1 MRSRGVPLIR
11 PMSRVTGVFRSP
23 FDVTLVLPGGGY
35 RVHAP
40 HEAEPIVEW
49 LGAQG
54 WHAKIVDYPLNTAH
68 PAPLRAVSRAVAR
81 ERAGGARRV
90 GVIGFSA
97 GGHLAGLSA
106 LAPGLEP
113 DERPDFAV
121 LGYPVVSMVDGP
133 HTGSRA
139 VLLGDDADSSNDTA
153 ARSLSL
159 ETLVRPDSPPMFV
172 WHTAEDDVV
181 PVRHSY
187 LLGEALAAARVPH
200 ELHVFPGD
208 VHGVALAAGTDAS
221 AWTGLCADWLTR
233 LPVTPP

>member
-1 MRSRGVPLIR
+1 MPHSAVDT
-11 PMSRVTGVFRSP
+11 V
-23 FDVTLVLPGGGY
+23 LVLPGGGY

-40 HEAEPIVEW
+40 HEAQPIVDW

-54 WHAKIVDYPLNTAH
+54 WHARIVDYPLNATH
-68 PAPLRAVSRAVAR
+68 PSPLQAVSREVVR
-81 ERAGGARRV
+81 ERAAGAHRV

-106 LAPGLEP
+106 LAADPASG
-113 DERPDFAV
+113 ERPDFAI
-121 LGYPVVSMVDGP
+121 LGYPVVSLVDGP
-133 HTGSRA
+133 HTGSRT
-139 VLLGDDADSSNDTA
+139 VLLGEDADPTDPSVA
-153 ARSLSL
+153 EVARSLSL

-208 VHGVALAAGTDAS
+208 VHGVGLAVDTDAA
-221 AWTGLCADWLTR
+221 AWTRLCADWLAR
-233 LPVTPP
+233 LPVAPR

>member
-1 MRSRGVPLIR
+1 MTRSAL
-11 PMSRVTGVFRSP
+11 
-23 FDVTLVLPGGGY
+23 DVVLVLPGGGY

-49 LGAQG
+49 LGTQG
-54 WHAKIVDYPLNTAH
+54 WPAKIVNYPLRTAH

-113 DERPDFAV
+113 DERPDFAI
-121 LGYPVVSMVDGP
+121 LGYPVVSMIDGP
-133 HTGSRA
+133 HTNSRA
-139 VLLGDDADSSNDTA
+139 VLLGDDAGSSDNA
-153 ARSLSL
+153 LAQSLSL

-172 WHTAEDDVV
+172 WHTAEDGVV

-187 LLGEALAAARVPH
+187 LLGQALAAARVPH

-208 VHGVALAAGTDAS
+208 IHGVALAADTDA
-221 AWTGLCADWLTR
+221 AGWTSLCADWLAR
-233 LPVTPP
+233 LPVTLR